1 MEITHFLEA
10 LWQLSIAMAP
20 YILFGLV
27 FAGILHEIVPDSIV
41 TKHLGSDNVSS
52 VVKSTLFGIPLPVC
66 SCGVIPLATSI
77 KKSGASK
84 GATLSFLISTPIT
97 GVDSILA
104 TYGIFGW
111 IFTIYR
117 IITSMIIAV
126 AAGILTNVFGKSDEK
141 ENEETDKKSSVSKT
155 TFGVVGVQHP
165 TQTAFTP
172 KATNQPQTFSTL
184 SAQPSTLTSQTKASP
199 SDANHHSSFLIPHSL
214 FASAPEAPSC
224 CSSDSCSD
232 NKTKGFS
239 FTAAMK
245 YAFITLLGD
254 IAKPLFWGLL
264 LGALITV
271 AIPDNLSELL
281 KTYNWLSYLIVIAI
295 AVPMYVCATA
305 SLPIAAG
312 LMLSGVSAGAAF
324 VFLSA
329 GPATNTVTI
338 GVVKKMLGSRSLAIY
353 LGTIVIGSILFGL
366 GLDFVFDASNIDP
379 ASLVHMDEHSGII
392 ATLSAVVLWG
402 MVLYFIAK
410 PWFTKKSECS
420 GGSCCGS

>member
-10 LWQLSIAMAP
+10 LWQLSVAMAP

-41 TKHLGSDNVSS
+41 TKHLGSNNVSS

-117 IITSMIIAV
+117 IITSMIIAI
-126 AAGILTNVFGKSDEK
+126 AAGILTNVFGKTDEK

-155 TFGVVGVQHP
+155 TFGAVGVQHP

-172 KATNQPQTFSTL
+172 KATNTPPSFSTL
-184 SAQPSTLTSQTKASP
+184 SAQPSTFTSQIKASQ
-199 SDANHHSSFLIPHSL
+199 SDANHNSS

-224 CSSDSCSD
+224 CDS
-232 NKTKGFS
+232 KEKKGFS
-239 FTAAMK
+239 FIAAMK
-245 YAFITLLGD
+245 YAFVTLLGD

-379 ASLVHMDEHSGII
+379 ASLVHMDEHGGII

-402 MVLYFIAK
+402 MVLYFLVK